1 MQNVYWPT
9 YTADYSVQIKEAYN
23 SALSGIIQYFLKEL
37 YAKLNNLIDV
47 FNSFSLQKLTKN
59 ENKRT

>member
-1 MQNVYWPT
+1 MYIGQ

-37 YAKLNNLIDV
+37 YANLNNLVDV
-47 FNSFSLQKLTKN
+47 FNSFSS
-59 ENKRT
+59 